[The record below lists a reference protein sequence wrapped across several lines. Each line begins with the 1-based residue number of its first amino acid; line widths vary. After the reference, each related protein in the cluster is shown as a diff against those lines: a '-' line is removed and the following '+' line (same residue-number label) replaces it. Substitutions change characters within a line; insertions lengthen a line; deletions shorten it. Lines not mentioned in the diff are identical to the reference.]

1 MISKL
6 ITAAVVGALLFDVR
20 NCSDIRKNKEGI
32 AELLEETAVKT
43 MGSEQ
48 NAAQFGG
55 WTIDN
60 TRTNKAAISILENK
74 RPDWINLGCVAHC
87 TALAIK
93 DFCKVVKTGGCTS
106 TTFGCKWLKEVNDEA
121 NEAANF
127 INDSGNAK
135 CQQRFQVEVYGR
147 KLAVDVSVPT
157 RSATNL
163 FVMVGIQQ
171 SKAALVQA
179 VSSQEWLNLDGKA
192 TQGNAHSSQ
201 TVSQY
206 SLPRKGLTHSVTA
219 GVGMVV
225 ERACSHKPLSMCA
238 GEGVCG

>member
-32 AELLEETAVKT
+32 AELLEETAVKI
-43 MGSEQ
+43 MGGEEK
-48 NAAQFGG
+48 AAQFGG

-60 TRTNKAAISILENK
+60 TRTNKAAISILEDK
-74 RPDWINLGCVAHC
+74 RPDWINLGCVAHG

-93 DFCKVVKTGGCTS
+93 DFCKVVKTGGRNS

-135 CQQRFQVEVYGR
+135 SLLQRFQVEVYGR

-157 RSATNL
+157 RFATNL
-163 FVMVGIQQ
+163 FVMVGIQR

-179 VSSQEWLNLDGKA
+179 VSSQEWLNLGGKA
-192 TQGNAHSSQ
+192 DKVRSI
-201 TVSQY
+201 
-206 SLPRKGLTHSVTA
+206 
-219 GVGMVV
+219 
-225 ERACSHKPLSMCA
+225 
-238 GEGVCG
+238 